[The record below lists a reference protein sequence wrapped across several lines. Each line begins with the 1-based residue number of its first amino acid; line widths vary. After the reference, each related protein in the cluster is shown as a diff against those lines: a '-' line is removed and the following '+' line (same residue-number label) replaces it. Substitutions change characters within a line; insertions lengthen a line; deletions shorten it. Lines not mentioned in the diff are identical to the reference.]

1 MINSQIGSGFKRNS
15 STYAQ
20 NRNFN
25 ISEKETKNQFSYQP
39 NTLFRISVNGRY
51 SEKTNSVEMGNEN
64 AYISDFGIE
73 LRRSKRDKAL
83 INGDFHIVNINYSGE
98 SNSSVGFEMLEG
110 LQEGTNLTWKLSFQK
125 NMSNNV
131 QLSITY
137 NGRKSEKSNA
147 IHTGGMQLRAFF

>member
-1 MINSQIGSGFKRNS
+1 
-15 STYAQ
+15 
-20 NRNFN
+20 
-25 ISEKETKNQFSYQP
+25 
-39 NTLFRISVNGRY
+39 
-51 SEKTNSVEMGNEN
+51 MGNEN